1 MTVLQQ
7 QTTVCVYPWDGDHD
21 MSGVDGLAD
30 WLTDRE
36 RGN

>member
-21 MSGVDGLAD
+21 MSGAD
-30 WLTDRE
+30 ELTD
-36 RGN
+36 GQGGK